1 MYNSKIIEMKVF
13 LVLFV
18 FNTTLI
24 YAQQIDYNTK
34 KGFVA
39 NGYDVVSY
47 FDNNAVEG
55 NKKFT
60 TQFDGASY
68 KFSTQ
73 EHLNTFKENPTKY
86 IPQYGGYCAY
96 AIGAN
101 AKKVKINPETY
112 QILDG
117 KLYLFY
123 NAWGTNTLEFWKKD
137 LKGLK
142 QKADKN
148 WEHIKVK
155 N

>member
-1 MYNSKIIEMKVF
+1 MR
-13 LVLFV
+13 VLFV
-18 FNTTLI
+18 LFIINTILI
-24 YAQQIDYNTK
+24 NAQQIDYNTK

-47 FDNNAVEG
+47 FEGNAVEG

-60 TQFDGASY
+60 TKFDGTFY
-68 KFSTQ
+68 KFSTL
-73 EHLNTFKENPTKY
+73 ENLYSFKENPNKY

-96 AIGAN
+96 AIGAK
-101 AKKVKINPETY
+101 AEKVKINPETY

-123 NAWGTNTLEFWKKD
+123 NAWGTNTLELWKKD

-148 WEHIKVK
+148 WERIKMK

>member
-1 MYNSKIIEMKVF
+1 MKVF
-13 LVLFV
+13 LIIFISVISSI
-18 FNTTLI
+18 N
-24 YAQQIDYNTK
+24 AQQIDYNTK

-47 FDNNAVEG
+47 FNGNPVEG

-60 TQFDGASY
+60 AKFDGVSY

-73 EHLNTFKENPTKY
+73 GNLNTFKDNPTKY

-96 AIGAN
+96 AIGDTAE
-101 AKKVKINPETY
+101 KVKINPETY

-123 NAWGTNTLEFWKKD
+123 NAWGTNTLELWKKD
-137 LKGLK
+137 VKGLK

-148 WEHIKVK
+148 WERIKLK
-155 N
+155 K

>member
-1 MYNSKIIEMKVF
+1 MKLVF
-13 LVLFV
+13 VLFV
-18 FNTTLI
+18 LYSSSIF
-24 YAQQIDYNTK
+24 AQQIDYNTK
-34 KGFVA
+34 KGFIA

-47 FDNNAVEG
+47 FNGNPVEG
-55 NKKFT
+55 NKDFKLD
-60 TQFDGASY
+60 FDGVSY

-73 EHLNTFKENPTKY
+73 KNLNLFKDNPTKY

-96 AIGAN
+96 AIGAT
-101 AKKVKINPETY
+101 AEKVKINPKTY

-123 NAWGTNTLEFWKKD
+123 NAWGTNTLELWKKD

-142 QKADKN
+142 QKADIN
-148 WEHIKVK
+148 WERIKVK